1 MWSYVVVETLKNSS
15 SVTCGLRDLTHVSPV
30 SPSVRWELLCLP
42 TRAVLKEGVYVRCWK
57 QSTGDFSAC
66 HGNPS
71 NPYPVQGTGSLRL
84 VLPFKHKDR
93 TSFPRIQLKPPSKQ
107 LTLATSPRSR
117 NRRAPR
123 LCWPVSLASLLSS
136 RPYQTLSKNA
146 VDSF

>member
-30 SPSVRWELLCLP
+30 SPSVRWELLCFP

-71 NPYPVQGTGSLRL
+71 NPHRSTGHWLSQ
-84 VLPFKHKDR
+84 V
-93 TSFPRIQLKPPSKQ
+93 
-107 LTLATSPRSR
+107 SP
-117 NRRAPR
+117 AI
-123 LCWPVSLASLLSS
+123 
-136 RPYQTLSKNA
+136 
-146 VDSF
+146 